1 MPSGRPHLK
10 FRLTMRRVARGWTP
24 ELMREHPDATIDELE
39 QLAAARKRSST
50 STAGGAAK
58 RKNGIDVLTND

>member
-24 ELMREHPDATIDELE
+24 ELIREHPDATIDELE
-39 QLAAARKRSST
+39 KLAAARKRST
-50 STAGGAAK
+50 ASTAGAAK
-58 RKNGIDVLTND
+58 RQNGIDVLTND